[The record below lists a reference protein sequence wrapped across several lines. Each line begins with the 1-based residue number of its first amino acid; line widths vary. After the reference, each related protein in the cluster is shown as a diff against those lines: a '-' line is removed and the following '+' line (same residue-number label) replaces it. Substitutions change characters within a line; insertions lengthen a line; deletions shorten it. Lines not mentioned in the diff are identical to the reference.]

1 MVNEIEY
8 EELIEK
14 EIPIEALKNYILETE
29 EIYKREYGWN
39 VGEFKI
45 ETINQNTL
53 KVTVDIAKY
62 KINEDEELKTTYI
75 VVIKKEDYNKELA
88 NLYEAYKLEQGWI
101 IEEPKINEINKEEIL
116 VRIPLTKK
124 VPSRTY

>member
-88 NLYEAYKLEQGWI
+88 NLYEAYKLEQ
-101 IEEPKINEINKEEIL
+101 EIGRAH
-116 VRIPLTKK
+116 V
-124 VPSRTY
+124 